1 MKATEFVDRLRRIGL
16 SRSRFEAIIG
26 LAPRSTYRYTGDAEV
41 PSRLVVV
48 LVLMEALAEA
58 GIPFEDRLRALG
70 LRPMRARG
78 RHVER
83 GVMGGSPEDA

>member
-1 MKATEFVDRLRRIGL
+1 MRATEFSRRLRAIGL
-16 SRSRFEAIIG
+16 TRSEFESLVG
-26 LAPRSTYRYTGDAEV
+26 LAARSTYRYTGEAEV
-41 PSRLVVV
+41 PSRLGVV
-48 LVLMEALAEA
+48 LVLMEALREA
-58 GIPFEDRLRALG
+58 GVPFEDRLRALG